1 MWLIHAGF
9 MSYETG
15 IARKKNALATAMKN
29 ILTIAVVTPT
39 FYYFGWW
46 IYNCNQP
53 GLPIGPN
60 SSDFTAAACQG
71 GIPWSDAFGPNLTNN
86 INLVFFLAFLLFSW
100 TTASIMSGAIIE
112 RARLTAYL
120 ILACLLGSVV
130 WILDAAWGWSAGGWL
145 TLRFGF
151 HDSIASGVV
160 HGVAGAFTLGVLFQL
175 GPRIG
180 KYTREGL
187 ARQFK
192 PHNLHMTLLGL
203 MLIFTGF
210 YAFYAAC
217 LVIASTAFPG
227 WANIYLSPT
236 TLGSIAMIITMGF
249 AGGFTGGYFASRGD
263 PFWTVSGGLAG
274 VISVSAGADVYAPTL
289 GYLISMASAAMAV
302 YVGTW
307 IEKKM
312 RVDDAVGAVAVHGFM
327 GFLGMFWVGVFAA
340 GYPTGVNNVD
350 SSLGGQLIGM
360 ATFLP
365 LGFLTGYCAAWVMK
379 KLNILRVP
387 PEVELMGLDVA
398 EYEPNLYLPEV
409 AVAAEQLVE
418 PDGTPVDAALV
429 LTHGERRGGDLDA
442 VANRQRARL
451 HRSQG
456 GLQRGR
462 HRRLRPPGQL
472 PGLRGLRDV
481 HAGVDVWRGREQRR
495 DALHDRDLARH
506 RRDGG
511 GARRL
516 GHVREPQADSRGC
529 RIHTSRDT
537 GHRAAAAARRS
548 GRRTMIN
555 NGSSRRQIEFPP
567 LQTHKKSFEMAVL
580 AISILCAIVVL
591 VIVLFTNI
599 GNEFRPTV

>member
-1 MWLIHAGF
+1 MIGSLIAQVGSLKDAASAAGQTQDSLIIGEQYYFFTVVLMWLIHAGF

-71 GIPWSDAFGPNLTNN
+71 GIPWSDTFGPNLTNN

-100 TTASIMSGAIIE
+100 TTASILSGAIIE
-112 RARLTAYL
+112 RARLSAYL
-120 ILACLLGSVV
+120 ILACVLGSVV

-160 HGVAGAFTLGVLFQL
+160 HGVAGAFTLGVLFNV

-187 ARQFK
+187 ARQFR

-217 LVIASTAFPG
+217 LVITSTAFPG

-289 GYLISMASAAMAV
+289 GYLIAMASAAMAV
-302 YVGTW
+302 YAGDF
-307 IEKKM
+307 IERKM

-350 SSLGGQLIGM
+350 SSIWGQLIGL
-360 ATFLP
+360 ATFVP
-365 LGFLTGYCAAWVMK
+365 LGFLSGYIAAKILKM
-379 KLNILRVP
+379 LNLLRVP
-387 PEVELMGLDVA
+387 EEVELHGLDAA
-398 EYEPNLYLPEV
+398 EYRADIHVPEFQV
-409 AVAAEQLVE
+409 GEDLVIE
-418 PDGTPVDAALV
+418 PDGSRSPAAQVQAEAAKDLV
-429 LTHGERRGGDLDA
+429 
-442 VANRQRARL
+442 RA
-451 HRSQG
+451 
-456 GLQRGR
+456 
-462 HRRLRPPGQL
+462 
-472 PGLRGLRDV
+472 
-481 HAGVDVWRGREQRR
+481 
-495 DALHDRDLARH
+495 
-506 RRDGG
+506 
-511 GARRL
+511 
-516 GHVREPQADSRGC
+516 
-529 RIHTSRDT
+529 
-537 GHRAAAAARRS
+537 
-548 GRRTMIN
+548 
-555 NGSSRRQIEFPP
+555 
-567 LQTHKKSFEMAVL
+567 
-580 AISILCAIVVL
+580 
-591 VIVLFTNI
+591 
-599 GNEFRPTV
+599 